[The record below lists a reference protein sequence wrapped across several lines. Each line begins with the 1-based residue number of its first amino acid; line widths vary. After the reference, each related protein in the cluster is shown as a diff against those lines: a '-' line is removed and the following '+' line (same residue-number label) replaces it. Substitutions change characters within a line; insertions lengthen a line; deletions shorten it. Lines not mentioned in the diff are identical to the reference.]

1 MLAVFHIFGP
11 LVYMNEDNSPADYE
25 DVFIRIDRYA
35 AYCRTVGLGEDWV
48 RSLIR

>member
-11 LVYMNEDNSPADYE
+11 LVYVDDKGQAQDYE